1 MDILNVLLS
10 SENHEYLHFLPLEIS
25 CQRKML
31 YGIRLEKEPYG
42 TEGYPYSACT
52 LLLQNLAVTFV
63 DSNRF
68 QYFQL

>member
-1 MDILNVLLS
+1 
-10 SENHEYLHFLPLEIS
+10 
-25 CQRKML
+25 ML